1 MVKDNFHNI
10 YLYENLSVNLK
21 KAIECITQESFLK
34 KLEAEERIDGD
45 GYYVMLQEYNTKP
58 ENEGRWETHKRYID
72 IQYIVSGMEM
82 TKYTNLL
89 NLEEIIESDEERDF
103 YFYRNAVRED
113 SMVVRSGEFVIF
125 FPEDGHK
132 PSLHVD
138 GELVEVKKMVVKVRV

>member
-1 MVKDNFHNI
+1 MIKDKFHNI
-10 YLYENLSVNLK
+10 VLYEKLSVNMK
-21 KAIECITQESFLK
+21 NAIKHITQESFLK
-34 KLEAEERIDGD
+34 RLEAAGRIDGD

-72 IQYIVSGMEM
+72 IQYIVSGAEM

-89 NLEEIIESDEERDF
+89 NLEELIESDEKRDF
-103 YFYRNAVRED
+103 YFYRNAVYED
-113 SMVVRSGEFVIF
+113 SMIVRDGEFVIF

-138 GELVEVKKMVVKVRV
+138 EELMEVKKVVVKVEA